1 MRFPL
6 RTFVLFSLVVAPL
19 AACDFLT
26 GPDSGQL
33 LPPETGDGWQTASL
47 EEVGMEAD
55 SLFALLDLIET
66 TEDHLIHS
74 ILIVRDQTLVFE
86 EYWPGVDLDQIT
98 LVPTQQNFDRETLH
112 YAASISKSITSAL
125 VGIAIDRGL
134 IGSLD
139 DSLFSYFPEYAD
151 LIRNDNREITLEHLL
166 SFSSGLDWNEHVY
179 GFEDPRDSH
188 YQMFNAPDPVGYLLG
203 RPVMFDPGGEFL
215 YNSGDTNILGEIVR
229 RTSGSIT
236 LIDFADRYLFQPLGI
251 ESYYWIT
258 LPQNENVTFASGG
271 ASLRPRDMAK
281 LGALYLNGGVWD
293 GEQVVPE
300 QWVNVSTQLHT
311 RLLEQYRTLYGYG
324 YNWWLGRSRFRDR
337 EVEHYRAYG
346 WGGQVVFVF
355 QELRLVIVFT
365 CGAYNDDMPLS
376 MITIIEDYI
385 LPAITD

>member
-1 MRFPL
+1 
-6 RTFVLFSLVVAPL
+6 L
-19 AACDFLT
+19 ANGVT
-26 GPDSGQL
+26 RRSG
-33 LPPETGDGWQTASL
+33 D
-47 EEVGMEAD
+47 EAD

-365 CGAYNDDMPLS
+365 CGAYSDDMPLS